1 MNANKIM
8 TVKMTPIDIDNL
20 AKLKKYY
27 QEERHINLTD
37 SGLTKMVL
45 ADYLMMLEKVELKR
59 KVEK

>member
-1 MNANKIM
+1 M
-8 TVKMTPIDIDNL
+8 TVKMTPMDIDNL
-20 AKLKKYY
+20 DKLKQYY

-45 ADYLMMLEKVELKR
+45 ADYLMMLEKVKLKM